1 MCVQKK
7 MNIEHFT
14 KHIASRKAE
23 PIEME
28 LKESQIE
35 IPPDYKDA
43 ALNYVKNRAKGL
55 CSLQEATIVSCDMEG
70 DRSQWLNVSFNNE
83 FEDADFIKW
92 FQETCSGL
100 TDVLD
105 GEPVTSKNL
114 MLSRFRKDYSGRDLV
129 PIRLWKMDRNGVLQE
144 YEGCLNEG
152 TVVICSFSELKA
164 YKAKDSEEIKIAADL
179 HRHIVVVRK
188 SKKRRR
194 VIQYFSDGE

>member
-1 MCVQKK
+1 

-23 PIEME
+23 PIAVE

-35 IPPDYKDA
+35 IPPDYRDA
-43 ALNYVKNRAKGL
+43 VLNLVKSRAKGL

-83 FEDADFIKW
+83 FEDADFLKW
-92 FQETCSGL
+92 FHETCSGL
-100 TDVLD
+100 TNVLD

-114 MLSRFRKDYSGRDLV
+114 LLSRFRKDYSGRDLV
-129 PIRLWKMDRNGVLQE
+129 PILLWKMDRDGVLQK
-144 YEGCLNEG
+144 YEGCLTEG

-164 YKAKDSEEIKIAADL
+164 YKKKDSEEIKVAADL
-179 HRHIVVVRK
+179 FRHIVVVRK
-188 SKKRRR
+188 SNKRRR